1 MAQKDN
7 EDQVKAAAAVDTA
20 DESAKKAPAKAVK
33 ADEPADEAPYPS
45 QADLDAIKA
54 GQYRNRALA
63 SK

>member
-1 MAQKDN
+1 MAQKDI
-7 EDQVKAAAAVDTA
+7 EDQVKAAVVADTS
-20 DESAKKAPAKAVK
+20 EELAKKAPAKAVK